1 MATPVLRN
9 SRNAG
14 KHNQA
19 DYTKANILLAIACFW
34 PLALLALFFSSSS
47 LSSSV
52 SREIF
57 EDALASHSTTTTT
70 TNGLSLTTQ
79 LRSNL
84 RNALDRVDIM
94 GYGPTHP
101 RVAFA
106 VIGDDPEHLLQ
117 TVESIFS
124 QTDLN
129 RIFIVTVVLDGV
141 APDETL
147 LSRFQRIDQG
157 EVPHW
162 HGFRPDVHP
171 TQDNSNHN
179 KHDGDMH
186 GSKVHVMFNAERRG
200 VAESRADAVE
210 FIQILQKHHEENGL
224 KSSQEDLILLL
235 MQGGVQLMARTWL
248 DPVTEALIVPPPLL
262 DDHQTLKLANAVAF
276 NSEGPAKCTG
286 FDATFTVQTLDADPT
301 EINRSSGASYP
312 TPAWN
317 GLALAL
323 RLGTFLNLPIQDL
336 SLQDPW
342 SANLDLAL
350 NLWLCADGIDMLQD
364 VEVAYLLERA
374 PASVTAPMAARFAA
388 AWMDEVTGRKFFH
401 AYSKVHSDVT
411 ALEWQTF
418 MAAARQS
425 PTFTPDLPT
434 RCRSF
439 QWYAE
444 QINAGVRS
452 ILSEPGIV
460 EEQVGKEAPKVI
472 GESKNVKP
480 IPKVVEAKKETE
492 PEKFTPNVENVDEK
506 AIPKQVERGELQK
519 EAIRK
524 PAEEEDEDV
533 KIPQRFDKAKPS
545 KPLCD
550 ECLKIIQQAQPIDI
564 TYVDM
569 TGGHKEHPH
578 LGATDE
584 SGKLGYIADEQAL
597 RKNPPDFHMAGEEL
611 ISECARRDNNYKMLT
626 ERVHV
631 DMEYDKEMETAG
643 IKRAKIFCLV
653 YTIDSGH
660 PKIPAIRETW
670 G

>member
-14 KHNQA
+14 KQKA
-19 DYTKANILLAIACFW
+19 DYTRANILLAIACFW
-34 PLALLALFFSSSS
+34 PLALLALFSSSAPH
-47 LSSSV
+47 V
-52 SREIF
+52 DEQ
-57 EDALASHSTTTTT
+57 AGNVPVASHS
-70 TNGLSLTTQ
+70 GLSLTTK

-106 VIGDDPEHLLQ
+106 VVGDDPEHLLK

-124 QTDLN
+124 KTDLN
-129 RIFIVTVVLDGV
+129 RIFIVTVVIDGV
-141 APDETL
+141 EQDDAL
-147 LSRFQRIDQG
+147 LDRFKRIDNG

-162 HGFRPDVHP
+162 HGFRPDVHHP
-171 TQDNSNHN
+171 TQDNNNSNN
-179 KHDGDMH
+179 KEEDDVH
-186 GSKVHVMFNAERRG
+186 GSKIHVMFNAERRG

-210 FIQILQKHHEENGL
+210 FIKILQKHHEENGL
-224 KSSQEDLILLL
+224 KSLEEDFILML
-235 MQGGVQLMARTWL
+235 MQGGAQLMARTWL

-262 DDHQTLKLANAVAF
+262 EHQTLKLANAVSF
-276 NSEGPAKCTG
+276 NTEGPAKCTG
-286 FDATFTVQTLDADPT
+286 FDATFTAQTLDADPT

-312 TPAWN
+312 TPALN
-317 GLALAL
+317 GAAIAL
-323 RLGTFLNLPIQDL
+323 RLETFLDLPIQDL

-342 SANLDLAL
+342 IANLDLAL
-350 NLWLCADGIDMLQD
+350 NLWLCADGIDMIND
-364 VEVAYLLERA
+364 VEVAFNEGRRA
-374 PASVTAPMAARFAA
+374 PSTLTPVMAARFAA
-388 AWMDEVTGRKFFH
+388 AWMDEVTGRKFFQ
-401 AYSKVHSDVT
+401 AYSKIHNDVT

-418 MAAARQS
+418 MAEARQS

-444 QINAGVRS
+444 QINAGVSS
-452 ILSEPGIV
+452 ILLEPGIV
-460 EEQVGKEAPKVI
+460 EEEVQEAQKVEQKKEATPKAEI
-472 GESKNVKP
+472 
-480 IPKVVEAKKETE
+480 VETKKE
-492 PEKFTPNVENVDEK
+492 PEKVVAQK
-506 AIPKQVERGELQK
+506 VERAVQK
-519 EAIRK
+519 
-524 PAEEEDEDV
+524 PEDEDV

-564 TYVDM
+564 AYVDVS
-569 TGGHKEHPH
+569 GGHKEHPH

-584 SGKLGYIADEQAL
+584 SGNLGYIADEQAL
-597 RKNPPDFHMAGEEL
+597 RKNPPGFHMDGDEL
-611 ISECARRDNNYKMLT
+611 ISACAIRDNNYKMLT

-631 DMEYDKEMETAG
+631 DMQYDQEMETAG
-643 IKRAKIFCLV
+643 NKRAKIFCLV